1 MEKTAENFGVI
12 EGVGTRLREWR
23 QKEGLKGYQLAE
35 QIHLTQGSLSDIE
48 NNKSLPSA
56 ETLTK
61 LYKYTQVNII
71 WLLTNKGPMEYSFRT
86 KKDLSQLDTSLNDLI
101 HKLIKIFKSKD
112 QIKKSKIERLLNS
125 SDD

>member
-48 NNKSLPSA
+48 NNNSLPSA

-71 WLLTNKGPMEYSFRT
+71 WLLTNKGPMAHSFKF
-86 KKDLSQLDTSLNDLI
+86 KKDLSQIDMGLKDLI
-101 HKLIKIFKSKD
+101 HILIKIFKGKD
-112 QIKKSKIERLLNS
+112 QIKKTKIERLLNS
-125 SDD
+125 LDN